1 MKNANLNI
9 VLVLIIIGIGVLAY
23 ASYETGYKASHN
35 NMDALLMTMTI
46 DSSIVTAGLYEELPN
61 EVRKTIHFYI
71 QDTPTV
77 VNDVKLFAEVKYVT
91 IGGEVINIE
100 DGKIWNLIKK
110 DRVFQRR
117 FEKDEDDKKVEKDV
131 PNSSFASIVEW
142 LIKNFV

>member
-1 MKNANLNI
+1 MKNANLNV
-9 VLVLIIIGIGVLAY
+9 VLFLIIVGLGVLAY
-23 ASYETGYKASHN
+23 VSYKTGYKASHN

-46 DSSIVTAGLYEELPN
+46 DSSVVTAGLYEELPN
-61 EVRKTIHFYI
+61 DVRKTIHFYI

-110 DRVFQRR
+110 DRVFQRK
-117 FEKDEDDKKVEKDV
+117 FEKDEDDKKVEKDI
-131 PNSSFASIVEW
+131 PNSSFASVID
-142 LIKNFV
+142 

>member
-1 MKNANLNI
+1 VKNANLII

-77 VNDVKLFAEVKYVT
+77 VKDVKLFAEVKYVT

-131 PNSSFASIVEW
+131 PNSSFASIVE
-142 LIKNFV
+142 

>member
-9 VLVLIIIGIGVLAY
+9 TLVLIIIGIGVLAY
-23 ASYETGYKASHN
+23 VSYKTGYKASHN

-46 DSSIVTAGLYEELPN
+46 DSSLVTAGLYEELPN
-61 EVRKTIHFYI
+61 EVRKTLHFYI

-77 VNDVKLFAEVKYVT
+77 VKDVKLFAEVKYAT

-100 DGKIWNLIKK
+100 SGKIWNLIKK

-117 FEKDEDDKKVEKDV
+117 FKKNEDDNNKNVEKEV
-131 PNSSFASIVEW
+131 PNSSFASI
-142 LIKNFV
+142 IK

>member
-1 MKNANLNI
+1 VKNANQNI
-9 VLVLIIIGIGVLAY
+9 VLILIIIGIGVLAY
-23 ASYETGYKASHN
+23 TSYETGYKASHN

-91 IGGEVINIE
+91 IGDEVINIE

-131 PNSSFASIVEW
+131 PNSSFASIVE
-142 LIKNFV
+142 

>member
-1 MKNANLNI
+1 MKNANQNI
-9 VLVLIIIGIGVLAY
+9 VLILIIIGIGVLAY
-23 ASYETGYKASHN
+23 TSYETGYKASHN

-117 FEKDEDDKKVEKDV
+117 FEKDEGDKKVEKDV
-131 PNSSFASIVEW
+131 PNSSFASIV
-142 LIKNFV
+142 K

>member
-1 MKNANLNI
+1 MKNANLNV
-9 VLVLIIIGIGVLAY
+9 VLFLIIVGIGVLAY
-23 ASYETGYKASHN
+23 VSYKTGYKASHN

-46 DSSIVTAGLYEELPN
+46 DSSVVTAGLYEELPN
-61 EVRKTIHFYI
+61 DVRKTIHFYI

-110 DRVFQRR
+110 DRVFQRK
-117 FEKDEDDKKVEKDV
+117 FEKDEDDKKVEKDI
-131 PNSSFASIVEW
+131 PNSSFASVID
-142 LIKNFV
+142 

>member
-1 MKNANLNI
+1 MKNANQNI
-9 VLVLIIIGIGVLAY
+9 VLILIIIGIGVLAY
-23 ASYETGYKASHN
+23 TSYETGYKASHN

-77 VNDVKLFAEVKYVT
+77 VNVVKLFAEVKYVT

-117 FEKDEDDKKVEKDV
+117 FEKDEGDKKVEKDV
-131 PNSSFASIVEW
+131 PNSSFASIV
-142 LIKNFV
+142 K